1 MKIHIAKFDP
11 EHIGGGWKFQNNLAK
26 ALPDSLSAYETAD
39 IYLIAGAS
47 MCSWEDVQKAKAD
60 GKKIV
65 LRVDNITRNSRNQG
79 TGMSRMKDFA
89 DWSALVV
96 YQSKFCYELLQ
107 PYLKA
112 RNYRIIYNAADQSIF
127 NSETR
132 RDAQDKY
139 LFTRS
144 SDDETKNWEMARS
157 AFQQL
162 PNPKSLTI
170 AGRVLDPKI
179 SQRGFDFFMGEKV
192 KYIGE
197 VQRPEDM
204 ADVYKSHGTLLYSFF
219 NDGCSN
225 SLIEALCCDMDI
237 HDCYGMLLT
246 GGSPEI
252 IQLFKSSGLEYFSL
266 PRMVKDYQEAL
277 KNLG

>member
-1 MKIHIAKFDP
+1 MKIYIAKFDP

-26 ALPDSLSAYETAD
+26 ALPNSLSTYEMAD

-47 MCSWEDVQKAKAD
+47 MCRWEDVQKAKAD

-65 LRVDNITRNSRNQG
+65 LRVDNIPRNSRNQG
-79 TGMSRMKDFA
+79 TGMARMKDFA
-89 DWSALVV
+89 DWSALVI
-96 YQSKFCYELLQ
+96 YQSKFCQELLQ

-112 RNYRIIYNAADQSIF
+112 KNHRIIYNSADQSIF
-127 NSETR
+127 NPNAR
-132 RDAQDKY
+132 HNAQAKY
-139 LFTRS
+139 LYARS
-144 SDDETKNWEMARS
+144 SDDETKNWEIARS

-170 AGRVLDPKI
+170 VGRALEPKI

-197 VQRPEDM
+197 IQRPEDM
-204 ADVYKSHGTLLYSFF
+204 ADVYKNHGSLLYSFF

-225 SLIEALCCDMDI
+225 TLIEALCCGMKI
-237 HDCYGMLLT
+237 HDCYGMLST

-252 IQLFKSSGLEYFSL
+252 IQLFKSSGIEYFSL
-266 PRMVKDYQEAL
+266 SRMAKDYQEAFQSL
-277 KNLG
+277 E